1 MIRPVRRV
9 RILLSWAFCCCLAG
23 ALATSA
29 QADGP
34 ALTAVFGIAGRYRP
48 GAWCPVSV
56 SIRNPAAEGVS
67 GQVQA
72 LAGTDSNRGNG
83 SSPTLGAALFA
94 RPVTVSAGPGPQT
107 FQIYTRGL
115 DPGRD
120 SVTVQFVEG
129 RQRGDGRALAQANTQ
144 DTKTA
149 QAITGT
155 PVSDNDPFLIGFGG
169 DPGAFT
175 YLSGRRLTL
184 AHLPGASSL
193 VNAANPAALSQIP
206 NSNQSPTV
214 QVAEAA
220 GSDLPDKAAGYGGV
234 DAFLLRS
241 DAPLD
246 ALTEAQAD
254 ALKGWVAGGG
264 HLIVCGGVDPSRF
277 ASAFYTGLLPA
288 NVGAARPAV
297 SLPGAGPIGA
307 LTLTPK
313 PLPGVRVLQSAPDGS
328 PLVVT
333 GPYGAGRVTLAAFDP
348 TAKAFQSSTFDG
360 RALWQTL
367 LAGGPAASAALLP
380 HVAAREENYH
390 PNFYGGGDSQLLSD
404 AVMRGPSL
412 DAPGTEVIGL
422 FLLVYLI
429 ALVPANYLILKRLDR
444 KELAWVT
451 IPLLVLLFA
460 VGTFG
465 VGYAAKGGS
474 VFVNR
479 AALVETTAG
488 RREAGVYAELG
499 LFSPHRTSYDLSL
512 PGANALA
519 AIPNPGFSYGY
530 RGGSN
535 ADTQSY
541 GLTKFVETPEGA
553 SLLDT
558 SVNMWAMR
566 AFDVQ
571 ATEDLGGT
579 VDSTLAEQGGSPPL
593 PGGLPVS
600 HVTGTITSH
609 LSQTLSGCVLLHHG
623 QWQTLGDLKPGA
635 SVPVSGT
642 TINGSAPPTGG
653 LSGLPMGGH
662 TGENNARSD
671 IHTRMQVALADYARS
686 LGQQNPNNNY
696 YGGVQS
702 QAPAV
707 YAPSSGEALLL
718 GWSSDPALAGPAP
731 RVDGRAVTE
740 NVISLVIVHLP
751 IKGAQIVAAAS
762 PPVPPARLPG
772 MMRAFRYPP
781 QQAIASRTISLGLTT
796 RNGPAYKQ
804 AMDAHNLAL
813 ARQSLGRA
821 GRFHGIVTQVYED
834 PQHQTLILD
843 FDPQYARALTAVLTF
858 RGYSRFP
865 NMQSLRGR
873 EVVVSGPLIR
883 YQDKIAIMLS
893 QPGQI
898 QLVK

>member
-1 MIRPVRRV
+1 MIRPVWRI
-9 RILLSWAFCCCLAG
+9 RILLAWAFCCCLAG
-23 ALATSA
+23 VGAATA
-29 QADGP
+29 RADST

-48 GAWCPVSV
+48 GAWCPVTVTVRNSSGE
-56 SIRNPAAEGVS
+56 SIA

-72 LAGTDSNRGNG
+72 LAGADSNRGGAGGNR
-83 SSPTLGAALFA
+83 TLGAALFA
-94 RPVTVSAGPGPQT
+94 RPVTVATGTGPQS
-107 FQIYTRGL
+107 FQLYTRGL

-120 SVTVQFVEG
+120 SITVQLIEG
-129 RQRGDGRALAQANTQ
+129 RPRGDGRALAQANTQ
-144 DTKTA
+144 DTKTS

-155 PVSDNDPFLIGFGG
+155 PVSEYDPLLVGFGG

-175 YLSGRRLTL
+175 LLNGRQLGVAHVGALGVVSGSQ
-184 AHLPGASSL
+184 LPPGS
-193 VNAANPAALSQIP
+193 LSQTGAA
-206 NSNQSPTV
+206 PTSV
-214 QVAEAA
+214 QVAAAA
-220 GSDLPDKAAGYGGV
+220 GTDLPDKAAGYGGV

-254 ALKGWVAGGG
+254 ALRGWVAGGG
-264 HLIVCGGVDPSRF
+264 HLVVCGGVDPSRF
-277 ASAFYTGLLPA
+277 ASAFYNGLLPA
-288 NVGAARPAV
+288 SVGAARPAV
-297 SLPGAGPIGA
+297 SLPGAGPVGA

-328 PLVVT
+328 PLVIA
-333 GPYGAGRVTLAAFDP
+333 GPYGAGCVTLTAYDP
-348 TAKAFQSSTFDG
+348 TAKGFQSSTFDG
-360 RALWQTL
+360 GALWRML
-367 LAGGPAASAALLP
+367 LTAGPAASAAVLP

-390 PNFYGGGDSQLLSD
+390 PGYYYGGDSHLLSD

-479 AALVETTAG
+479 AAVVETTAG
-488 RREAGVYAELG
+488 RREAGIYAELG
-499 LFSPHRTSYDLSL
+499 LFSPHRTAYDLSL

-519 AIPNPGFSYGY
+519 AIPNPGISYGY

-535 ADTQSY
+535 ADTQAY
-541 GLTKFVETPEGA
+541 GLTKFVQAPEGV

-579 VDSTLAEQGGSPPL
+579 IDGTLTEQGGTSA
-593 PGGLPVS
+593 GGAGVS
-600 HVTGTITSH
+600 RVMGTVTNH
-609 LSQTLSGCVLLHHG
+609 LSHALTGCVLLCGG
-623 QWQTLGDLKPGA
+623 QWQPLGNLPPGA
-635 SVPVSGT
+635 SVPVSSMSTGGA
-642 TINGSAPPTGG
+642 GSGGG
-653 LSGLPMGGH
+653 LSGLPVSGPMGG
-662 TGENNARSD
+662 SD
-671 IHTRMQVALADYARS
+671 AQRDIRTRMQAALADYARS
-686 LGQQNPNNNY
+686 LGQQNTNNGQFY
-696 YGGVQS
+696 SGGPA

-707 YAPSSGEALLL
+707 YLPSSGEALLL
-718 GWSSDPALAGPAP
+718 GWSEDPALAGPAP
-731 RVDGRAVTE
+731 RVDGRAVRE
-740 NVISLVIVHLP
+740 NAISLVIVHLP
-751 IKGAQIVAAAS
+751 IKGAKIVAAVP
-762 PPVPPARLPG
+762 PPVANRFPG
-772 MMRAFRYPP
+772 RMPGFQYPS
-781 QQAIASRTISLGLTT
+781 QQAVAARTVQLGVIA
-796 RNGPAYKQ
+796 RNAPGYTQ
-804 AMDAHNLAL
+804 AMEAHNLAR
-813 ARQSLGRA
+813 ARQSLGKSV
-821 GRFHGIVTQVYED
+821 RFHGIVTQVYQD
-834 PQHQTLILD
+834 PTHQTLVLD
-843 FDPQYARALTAVLTF
+843 FDPQYTHALTAVLTF
-858 RGYSRFP
+858 RAYSRFP
-865 NMQSLRGR
+865 NMQTLQGR

-883 YQDKIAIMLS
+883 YQDKIAVMLT

-898 QLVK
+898 QVVH

>member
-1 MIRPVRRV
+1 MIRPVWRV
-9 RILLSWAFCCCLAG
+9 RFLLAWAFCCCLAG
-23 ALATSA
+23 VGAATA
-29 QADGP
+29 RADGP

-48 GAWCPVSV
+48 GAWCPVTV
-56 SIRNPAAEGVS
+56 TIRNPSNDSVA

-72 LAGTDSNRGNG
+72 LAGADSNRGGAGG
-83 SSPTLGAALFA
+83 SRTLGAALFA
-94 RPVTVSAGPGPQT
+94 RPVTVVAGAGPQS
-107 FQIYTRGL
+107 FLLYTRGL

-120 SVTVQFVEG
+120 SVTVQLVEG
-129 RQRGDGRALAQANTQ
+129 RRRGDGRALAQANTQ
-144 DTKTA
+144 DTKTS

-155 PVSDNDPFLIGFGG
+155 PVSDSDPLLVGFGG

-175 YLSGRRLTL
+175 PLSGRQLGVAHVGALGVVSGSRLP
-184 AHLPGASSL
+184 PGSPSQTG
-193 VNAANPAALSQIP
+193 AA
-206 NSNQSPTV
+206 PTSV
-214 QVAEAA
+214 QVAAA
-220 GSDLPDKAAGYGGV
+220 AAPDLPDKAAGYGGV

-254 ALKGWVAGGG
+254 ALRGWVAGGG
-264 HLIVCGGVDPSRF
+264 HLVVCGGVDPSRF
-277 ASAFYTGLLPA
+277 ASTFYNGLLPA
-288 NVGAARPAV
+288 SIGAARPAV
-297 SLPGAGPIGA
+297 SLPGAGAVGA

-313 PLPGVRVLQSAPDGS
+313 SLPGVRVLHSAPDGS
-328 PLVVT
+328 PLVIA
-333 GPYGAGRVTLAAFDP
+333 GPYGAGCVTLTAYDP
-348 TAKAFQSSTFDG
+348 TAKGFQSSTFDG
-360 RALWQTL
+360 AALWRTL
-367 LAGGPAASAALLP
+367 LTAGPTASAAVLP

-390 PNFYGGGDSQLLSD
+390 PGYYGGGDTQLLSD

-479 AALVETTAG
+479 AAIVETTAG

-499 LFSPHRTSYDLSL
+499 LFSPHRTAYDLSL

-519 AIPNPGFSYGY
+519 AIPNPGFNFGY

-535 ADTQSY
+535 ADTQAY
-541 GLTKFVETPEGA
+541 GLTKFVQAPEGA

-579 VDSTLAEQGGSPPL
+579 VDSALTEQGGSPPL
-593 PGGLPVS
+593 PGGVPVS
-600 HVTGTITSH
+600 RMAGVVTNH

-635 SVPVSGT
+635 SAPISDTGFTNGAGPSG
-642 TINGSAPPTGG
+642 S
-653 LSGLPMGGH
+653 LSGLPLGGH
-662 TGENNARSD
+662 ANGNDAQSD
-671 IHTRMQVALADYARS
+671 IRARMRAALADYARS
-686 LGQQNPNNNY
+686 LGKQNNNY
-696 YGGVQS
+696 YNGGQT
-702 QAPAV
+702 QAPVV

-718 GWSSDPALAGPAP
+718 GWSDDPALAGPTP
-731 RVDGRAVTE
+731 RVDGHTVRENDVT
-740 NVISLVIVHLP
+740 LVIVHLP
-751 IKGAQIVAAAS
+751 IKGARIIAAA
-762 PPVPPARLPG
+762 PVPPPR
-772 MMRAFRYPP
+772 FT
-781 QQAIASRTISLGLTT
+781 SRPTMVSPNAQFSTISRNSPAYRQAMTT
-796 RNGPAYKQ
+796 RSSGLAAPTPSTTLHVRGIVRMITHDPKGQVMILGPASGQ
-804 AMDAHNLAL
+804 PVNGRVLAVAVRGPHLHLFPSLFTIQSREVLITGPVSSNQNL
-813 ARQSLGRA
+813 
-821 GRFHGIVTQVYED
+821 
-834 PQHQTLILD
+834 PQI
-843 FDPQYARALTAVLTF
+843 VLT
-858 RGYSRFP
+858 
-865 NMQSLRGR
+865 
-873 EVVVSGPLIR
+873 
-883 YQDKIAIMLS
+883 
-893 QPGQI
+893 QPSQI
-898 QLVK
+898 QIVQ

>member
-1 MIRPVRRV
+1 MIRPVWRV
-9 RILLSWAFCCCLAG
+9 RIFLGWAFCCCLAG
-23 ALATSA
+23 VGAATA
-29 QADGP
+29 RADGP
-34 ALTAVFGIAGRYRP
+34 VLTAVFGIAGRYRP
-48 GAWCPVSV
+48 GAWCPVTITV
-56 SIRNPAAEGVS
+56 RNPSNDSVA

-72 LAGTDSNRGNG
+72 LADANRGGTGGNR
-83 SSPTLGAALFA
+83 TLGAALFA
-94 RPVTVSAGPGPQT
+94 RPVTVATGAGPQS
-107 FQIYTRGL
+107 FQLYTRGL

-120 SVTVQFVEG
+120 SVTVQLVEG
-129 RQRGDGRALAQANTQ
+129 RPRGDGRALAQANTQ
-144 DTKTA
+144 DTKTS

-155 PVSDNDPFLIGFGG
+155 PVSEYDPLLVGFGG
-169 DPGAFT
+169 DPGAFIS
-175 YLSGRRLTL
+175 LNGRQLGVAHVGALGVVSGSQ
-184 AHLPGASSL
+184 LPPGS
-193 VNAANPAALSQIP
+193 LSQTGAA
-206 NSNQSPTV
+206 PTSV

-220 GSDLPDKAAGYGGV
+220 GADLPDKAAGYGGV

-254 ALKGWVAGGG
+254 ALRGWVAGGG
-264 HLIVCGGVDPSRF
+264 HLVVCGGVDPSRF
-277 ASAFYTGLLPA
+277 ASAFYNGLLPA
-288 NVGAARPAV
+288 SVGAARPAI
-297 SLPGAGPIGA
+297 SLPGAGPVGA

-313 PLPGVRVLQSAPDGS
+313 PLPGVRVLASAPDGS
-328 PLVVT
+328 PLVIA
-333 GPYGAGRVTLAAFDP
+333 GPYGAGCVTLTAYDP
-348 TAKAFQSSTFDG
+348 TAKGFQSSSFDSG
-360 RALWQTL
+360 ALWRTL
-367 LAGGPAASAALLP
+367 LTAGPAASAAVLP

-390 PNFYGGGDSQLLSD
+390 PGYYGGGDTQLLSD

-479 AALVETTAG
+479 AAVIETTAG

-499 LFSPHRTSYDLSL
+499 LFSPHRTAYDLSL

-535 ADTQSY
+535 ADTQAY
-541 GLTKFVETPEGA
+541 GLTKFVQAPEGA

-579 VDSTLAEQGGSPPL
+579 VDSTLTEQGGSPPL
-593 PGGLPVS
+593 PGGVPVS
-600 HVTGTITSH
+600 RMAGVVTNH

-635 SVPVSGT
+635 SVPVSDTGFT
-642 TINGSAPPTGG
+642 SGAGPSGS
-653 LSGLPMGGH
+653 LSGLPLGGH
-662 TGENNARSD
+662 ANGSDAQSD
-671 IHTRMQVALADYARS
+671 IRARMQAALADYARS
-686 LGQQNPNNNY
+686 LGQQNNNNY
-696 YGGVQS
+696 YNGGQI
-702 QAPAV
+702 QAPTI

-718 GWSSDPALAGPAP
+718 GWSNDPALAGPTP
-731 RVDGRAVTE
+731 RVDGRAVRE
-740 NVISLVIVHLP
+740 NDISLVIVHLP
-751 IKGAQIVAAAS
+751 IKGAKIVAAVP
-762 PPVPPARLPG
+762 PPVPNRFPG
-772 MMRAFRYPP
+772 RMPGFRYPS
-781 QQAIASRTISLGLTT
+781 QQAVASRTARLGLIARTA
-796 RNGPAYKQ
+796 PAYKQ
-804 AMDAHNLAL
+804 AMEAHNLAL
-813 ARQSLGRA
+813 ARQSLGEV
-821 GRFHGIVTQVYED
+821 GRFHGIVTQVYQD
-834 PQHQTLILD
+834 PTHQTLVLA
-843 FDPQYARALTAVLTF
+843 FDPQYTHAVTAIVTF
-858 RGYSRFP
+858 RAYSRFP
-865 NMQSLRGR
+865 NMQTLQGR

-883 YQDKIAIMLS
+883 YQDKIAVMLS

-898 QLVK
+898 QVVH